1 MSKENGESM
10 ADKKRK
16 SETINIIRHVGDRL
30 TELKKLYNDVNTRKS
45 EMLIHQLLPNHIRR
59 RGMSHNPKRL
69 PKRYRAAHINQ
80 MQKSG
85 LENKPKKRPSRK
97 YRRRPVNL
105 MNEYKRRK
113 MKNVWLETHI
123 WHAKRFKMK
132 DMWGY
137 KIPYASTNKR
147 YRASYKAIKSHCLIQ
162 DISYYSCIE
171 VSGDLQIL
179 TEKFSKITSK
189 DCGLTLTAKCY
200 LNGTRE
206 GQVTVFKK
214 NSYPFNA
221 IAPIS
226 FIWKQSE
233 EARKTIW
240 IFVHP
245 SAYNELLKELIELFE
260 AVSDENLKSTLI
272 RNPKY
277 LNSALNVEIL
287 ELKDTLNRFRLT
299 GPFSNAVITKT
310 FNMANKNQETWLKK
324 YINDDLSFEAVF
336 DQQVAIYDNLRN
348 TNSSFE
354 YQTNGVLGLIVADPR
369 TNRLNAQKVFYKQ
382 QNETFNNGNYL
393 LDVPKTA
400 SCSPLWSKDL
410 RDEIFKT
417 KLPNSELNKLRNEK
431 QLLPAVAAP
440 FEKSLQPIPIILIQ
454 RSNLSSL
461 NDRKSNNL
469 GDGWDLIVSAGY
481 GLSTWLSLIKFG
493 ARVVAGF
500 EENSLIMNEMKL
512 DIFQPDTIMGIK
524 EYERIENDETD
535 KYFKKPPN
543 KRINYRKFKISSP
556 FRLPFKQL
564 INEWSKGTD
573 NFYVL
578 RNKSLLNELNCAIL
592 KCAEFN
598 FDKIDSNALIPIFM
612 SNNGEYR
619 MSKDCNF
626 GLICLPKCRD
636 IKRSLELDYTK
647 TKEPILIEE
656 SGHDETEGLR
666 KNVRFNHKKLLKRL
680 RNRRVRAK
688 RKLQAVSEKFVKIQK
703 SQTRDVIEKYFN
715 EMCDLWLPSK
725 TSSIR
730 HQCSREVI
738 GYISKSYFRY
748 TDGKV
753 CATGYLT
760 CDGLKAL
767 MDIFRKFKK
776 LKPFGLTRAT
786 NSKNYFKANFH
797 VNF

>member
-30 TELKKLYNDVNTRKS
+30 TELKKIYNDVNTRKS

-97 YRRRPVNL
+97 YRRRPANL
-105 MNEYKRRK
+105 MKEYCRRK
-113 MKNVWLETHI
+113 LKNVWLETHI

-132 DMWGY
+132 DLWGY
-137 KIPYASTNKR
+137 KVPYSSTNKR

-171 VSGDLQIL
+171 VTGELPIL
-179 TEKFSKITSK
+179 TERLSKIASK

-206 GQVTVFKK
+206 GQATVFKK
-214 NSYPFNA
+214 DSYPYNA
-221 IAPIS
+221 IAQIS
-226 FIWKQSE
+226 FIWKQNDES
-233 EARKTIW
+233 RKTIW

-245 SAYNELLKELIELFE
+245 SAHEELLKELIELFE
-260 AVSDENLKSTLI
+260 TVSVQNLKSTLI

-277 LNSALNVEIL
+277 LNSAINVEII
-287 ELKDTLNRFRLT
+287 ELKDTLNRYRLT
-299 GPFSNAVITKT
+299 GPFSNSVITKT
-310 FNMANKNQETWLKK
+310 FSMADKNQNTWLKT
-324 YINDDLSFEAVF
+324 YINDNPHYAASYE
-336 DQQVAIYDNLRN
+336 QQVAIYDSLRN
-348 TNSSFE
+348 TSSAFE
-354 YQTNGVLGLIVADPR
+354 YQTSGVLSLIVTDPR
-369 TNRLNAQKVFYKQ
+369 TNRLNAQKIFRT
-382 QNETFNNGNYL
+382 QNDSFNSGNYVL
-393 LDVPKTA
+393 NIPKTA
-400 SCSPLWSKDL
+400 SCSPLWNKEL

-440 FEKSLQPIPIILIQ
+440 FEKTLQPIPIILIQ
-454 RSNLSSL
+454 RGHLSSL
-461 NDRKSNNL
+461 NDRRSNNL
-469 GDGWDLIVSAGY
+469 GDGWDIIVPAGY

-500 EENSLIMNEMKL
+500 EEESLIMNEMKV
-512 DIFQPDTIMGIK
+512 DIFQPDTVMGIK
-524 EYERIENDETD
+524 EYERIGIDETE

-556 FRLPFKQL
+556 FSLPFIKL
-564 INEWSKGTD
+564 INEWRKGTD
-573 NFYVL
+573 DFYIL
-578 RNKSLLNELNCAIL
+578 RNKSLLNELNVAVH
-592 KCAEFN
+592 KSTDFN

-612 SNNGEYR
+612 TNNGEYR

-626 GLICLPKCRD
+626 GLICLPRCRD
-636 IKRSLELDYTK
+636 IKRALELDYTK

-656 SGHDETEGLR
+656 SGHDETEGMR

-680 RNRRVRAK
+680 RNRRVKAK

-703 SQTRDVIEKYFN
+703 SQTKDMIEKYFKD
-715 EMCDLWLPSK
+715 MCDLWLPSK
-725 TSSIR
+725 SSSIR

-738 GYISKSYFRY
+738 GYISKSYFRF

-753 CATGYLT
+753 CAIGYLA

-767 MDIFRKFKK
+767 IDIFKKFKK
-776 LKPFGLTRAT
+776 LKPFVLTRAT

>member
-1 MSKENGESM
+1 MSIENSESM
-10 ADKKRK
+10 AHKKRK
-16 SETINIIRHVGDRL
+16 SETINIIKHVGDRI
-30 TELKKLYNDVNTRKS
+30 TELKKLYNDINTRKS

-69 PKRYRAAHINQ
+69 PKRYRTAHINQ

-85 LENKPKKRPSRK
+85 LESKPKKRPSRK

-105 MNEYKRRK
+105 MKEYCRRK
-113 MKNVWLETHI
+113 LKNVWLETHI
-123 WHAKRFKMK
+123 WHAKRFHMK
-132 DMWGY
+132 DLWGY
-137 KIPYASTNKR
+137 KVPYSSTNKR

-171 VSGDLQIL
+171 ITGELPIL

-200 LNGTRE
+200 LYGTRE
-206 GQVTVFKK
+206 GQVTVFKQD
-214 NSYPFNA
+214 SYPYNA

-226 FIWKQSE
+226 FIWKQNDES
-233 EARKTIW
+233 RKTIW

-245 SAYNELLKELIELFE
+245 SAYNELLKELTELFE
-260 AVSDENLKSTLI
+260 VVSDQKLKSTLI

-277 LNSALNVEIL
+277 VNVSLNVEIL
-287 ELKDTLNRFRLT
+287 EVKDTLNRYRLT
-299 GPFSNAVITKT
+299 GPFSNSVITKT
-310 FNMANKNQETWLKK
+310 FSMADKNRETWLKK
-324 YINDDLSFEAVF
+324 YIQDNPSFKCIF
-336 DQQVAIYDNLRN
+336 DQQVAIYDSLRN
-348 TNSSFE
+348 TTSSFE
-354 YQTNGVLGLIVADPR
+354 YQTSGILGLIVADPR
-369 TNRLNAQKVFYKQ
+369 TNRLNAQKVFHT
-382 QNETFNNGNYL
+382 QNDTFNSGNYL
-393 LDVPKTA
+393 LDIPKTA
-400 SCSPLWSKDL
+400 SCSPLWNKEL
-410 RDEIFKT
+410 RDEIFKN

-431 QLLPAVAAP
+431 QLLPAVASP
-440 FEKSLQPIPIILIQ
+440 FEKFLQPIPIVLIQ
-454 RSNLSSL
+454 RGYLSSL
-461 NDRKSNNL
+461 NDRKSNEMV
-469 GDGWDLIVSAGY
+469 DGWDIIVPAGY

-500 EENSLIMNEMKL
+500 EENCLIMSEMKI
-512 DIFQPDTIMGIK
+512 DIFQPDTVMGIK
-524 EYERIENDETD
+524 EYERIGSVEME

-556 FRLPFKQL
+556 FRLPLKEL
-564 INEWSKGTD
+564 VNEWNKGTD

-578 RNKSLLNELNCAIL
+578 RNKSLLNELNSTIQ
-592 KCAEFN
+592 KCTEFN
-598 FDKIDSNALIPIFM
+598 FEKIDSNALIPIFM
-612 SNNGEYR
+612 TNNGEYR
-619 MSKDCNF
+619 MSKNCNF
-626 GLICLPKCRD
+626 GLICLPRCRD

-656 SGHDETEGLR
+656 SGHDETEEIR
-666 KNVRFNHKKLLKRL
+666 KNLRFNHKKLLKRL
-680 RNRRVRAK
+680 RNRRVKAK

-703 SQTRDVIEKYFN
+703 SQTKDIIEKYFKD
-715 EMCDLWLPSK
+715 MCDLWLPSK
-725 TSSIR
+725 STSIR

-738 GYISKSYFRY
+738 GYITKSYFRF
-748 TDGKV
+748 TDGKI

-767 MDIFRKFKK
+767 LDVFRKFKN
-776 LKPFGLTRAT
+776 LKPFALTRAT

>member
-1 MSKENGESM
+1 MSKEKGESM

-30 TELKKLYNDVNTRKS
+30 TELKKIYNDVNTRKS

-97 YRRRPVNL
+97 YRRRPANL
-105 MNEYKRRK
+105 MKEYCRRK
-113 MKNVWLETHI
+113 LKNVWLETHI

-132 DMWGY
+132 DLWGY
-137 KIPYASTNKR
+137 KVPYSSTNKR

-171 VSGDLQIL
+171 VTGELPIL
-179 TEKFSKITSK
+179 TERLSKIASK

-206 GQVTVFKK
+206 GQATVFKK
-214 NSYPFNA
+214 DSYPYNA
-221 IAPIS
+221 IAQIS
-226 FIWKQSE
+226 FIWKQNDES
-233 EARKTIW
+233 RKTIW

-245 SAYNELLKELIELFE
+245 SAYKELLKELIELFE
-260 AVSDENLKSTLI
+260 TVSVQNLKSTLI

-277 LNSALNVEIL
+277 LNSAINVEII
-287 ELKDTLNRFRLT
+287 ELKDTLNRYRLT
-299 GPFSNAVITKT
+299 GPFSNSVITKT
-310 FNMANKNQETWLKK
+310 FSMADKNQNTWLKT
-324 YINDDLSFEAVF
+324 YINDNPHYAASYE
-336 DQQVAIYDNLRN
+336 QQVAIYDSLRN
-348 TNSSFE
+348 TSSAFE
-354 YQTNGVLGLIVADPR
+354 YQTSGVLSLIVTDPR
-369 TNRLNAQKVFYKQ
+369 TNRLNAQKIFRT
-382 QNETFNNGNYL
+382 QNDSFNSGNYVL
-393 LDVPKTA
+393 NIPKTA
-400 SCSPLWSKDL
+400 SCSPLWNKEL

-440 FEKSLQPIPIILIQ
+440 FEKTLQPIPIILIQ
-454 RSNLSSL
+454 RGHLSSL
-461 NDRKSNNL
+461 NDRRSNNL
-469 GDGWDLIVSAGY
+469 GDGWDIIVPAGY

-500 EENSLIMNEMKL
+500 EEENLIMNEMKV
-512 DIFQPDTIMGIK
+512 DIFQPDTVMGIK
-524 EYERIENDETD
+524 EYERIGIDETE

-556 FRLPFKQL
+556 FSLPFMKL
-564 INEWSKGTD
+564 INEWRKGTD
-573 NFYVL
+573 DFYIL
-578 RNKSLLNELNCAIL
+578 RNKSLLNELNVAVH
-592 KCAEFN
+592 KSTDFN

-612 SNNGEYR
+612 TNNGEYR

-626 GLICLPKCRD
+626 GLICLPRCRD
-636 IKRSLELDYTK
+636 IKRALELDYTK

-656 SGHDETEGLR
+656 SGHDETEGMR

-680 RNRRVRAK
+680 RNRRVKAK

-703 SQTRDVIEKYFN
+703 SQTKDMIEKYFKD
-715 EMCDLWLPSK
+715 MCDLWLPSK
-725 TSSIR
+725 SSSIR

-738 GYISKSYFRY
+738 GYISKSYFRF

-753 CATGYLT
+753 CAIGYLT

-767 MDIFRKFKK
+767 MDIFKKFKK
-776 LKPFGLTRAT
+776 LKPFVLTRAT